1 MFRQFL
7 LAENVDFIIVTM
19 WIGNDDA
26 FQFDKCRLS
35 SFPSTVVIQILM
47 RILSTTIALRYMS
60 KLRLDD
66 GRNYPLN
73 DVIVRLGFL
82 STCPLARRGNN
93 EDELITL
100 L

>member
-1 MFRQFL
+1 MFLHFL

-26 FQFDKCRLS
+26 FQFDKCGLS

-47 RILSTTIALRYMS
+47 RILSTTIALRYTP
-60 KLRLDD
+60 KLRLDNC
-66 GRNYPLN
+66 RNYPLN